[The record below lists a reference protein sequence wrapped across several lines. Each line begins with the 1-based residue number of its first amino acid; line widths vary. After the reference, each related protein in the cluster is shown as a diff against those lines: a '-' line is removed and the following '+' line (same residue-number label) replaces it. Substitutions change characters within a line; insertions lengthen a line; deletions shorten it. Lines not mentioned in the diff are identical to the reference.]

1 MPKKAVL
8 LQVKIPESTIEQRG
22 GEGWSRSCFENYLF
36 FIYLVLRIGT
46 RA

>member
-8 LQVKIPESTIEQRG
+8 LQAKIPESKREQRG
-22 GEGWSRSCFENYLF
+22 GEGWPRSCFENDLV